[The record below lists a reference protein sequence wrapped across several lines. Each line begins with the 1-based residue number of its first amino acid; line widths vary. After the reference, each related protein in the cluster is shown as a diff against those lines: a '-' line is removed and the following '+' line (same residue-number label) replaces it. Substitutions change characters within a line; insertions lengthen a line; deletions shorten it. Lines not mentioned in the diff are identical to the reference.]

1 MKAISAP
8 QMTFGEVFD
17 TCVNSI
23 ADQALV
29 HNFNAIRQ
37 QLDAAA
43 LDFISRATRADLF
56 QITGF
61 IGNEN
66 SIVAGQVTK
75 ADLKGL
81 YTNHMV
87 PAIKPARTYYD
98 KIKMSAPFSICP
110 YCGFGHVT
118 TLDHYLAKANYPW
131 FSVLPINLVPSCAD
145 CNKGKSNS
153 LALSKE
159 AQSLH
164 PYFDH
169 SHFVTEQW
177 LFAEIEQQNSPTSII
192 FFTSPPQHWPETDK
206 ARVRNHFIDF
216 KLASR
221 FKIQAAPELAL
232 IKDELEMFYLDK
244 PAELIRQV
252 LNQKYITARSQQTNW
267 WRTALFQALS
277 TDDWFCNGGFR

>member
-1 MKAISAP
+1 MRAISAP
-8 QMTFGEVFD
+8 QLTFEEVFD
-17 TCVNSI
+17 TCVDSI
-23 ADQALV
+23 SDQNLV
-29 HNFNAIRQ
+29 DNLNAIKQ
-37 QLDAAA
+37 QLNATS
-43 LDFISRATRADLF
+43 LDFTSRATRADLF
-56 QITGF
+56 QIPAFTGD
-61 IGNEN
+61 EN

-75 ADLKGL
+75 GNLKGL
-81 YTNHMV
+81 YTYHMV
-87 PAIKPARTYYD
+87 PAKKPARTYYD
-98 KIKMSAPFSICP
+98 KLKMSAPFSICP

-131 FSVLPINLVPSCAD
+131 FSILPINLVPSCAD

-177 LFAEIEQQNSPTSII
+177 LFAEIEQHTSPTSIK
-192 FFTSPPQHWPETDK
+192 FFTNPPEHWPATDK

-221 FKIQAAPELAL
+221 FKIQSAPELAIL
-232 IKDELEMFYLDK
+232 KDELEMFYLDK
-244 PAELIRQV
+244 PVQFISQV
-252 LNQKYITARSQQTNW
+252 LHQKYITSRAHQINW
-267 WRTALFQALS
+267 WKTALFQALS
-277 TDDWFCNGGFR
+277 QDEWYCNGGFR